1 MCFVIHAKICIII
14 QEMMRM
20 IKRLN
25 ITLPEDLAKLLE
37 KYPNKSKLITEA
49 LREKFEKVEK
59 EKLVRELQEGYIA
72 TRSEDNKVNK
82 EWGEAT
88 LEKWNK

>member
-1 MCFVIHAKICIII
+1 
-14 QEMMRM
+14 M

-49 LREKFEKVEK
+49 LREKFEKFEK
-59 EKLVRELQEGYIA
+59 EKLVREMQEGYIA
-72 TRSEDNKVNK
+72 TRSENNKVNE
-82 EWGEAT
+82 EWRETA

>member
-1 MCFVIHAKICIII
+1 
-14 QEMMRM
+14 MMRM

-72 TRSEDNKVNK
+72 TRSENNKVNE
-82 EWGEAT
+82 EWRETT

>member
-1 MCFVIHAKICIII
+1 
-14 QEMMRM
+14 M

-72 TRSEDNKVNK
+72 TRSEDNKVNE
-82 EWGEAT
+82 EWEKAT

>member
-20 IKRLN
+20 INRLN

-49 LREKFEKVEK
+49 LREKFEKLK
-59 EKLVRELQEGYIA
+59 KK
-72 TRSEDNKVNK
+72 N
-82 EWGEAT
+82 
-88 LEKWNK
+88 

>member
-1 MCFVIHAKICIII
+1 
-14 QEMMRM
+14 MRM

-72 TRSEDNKVNK
+72 TRSEDNKVNE
-82 EWGEAT
+82 EWRETT

>member
-1 MCFVIHAKICIII
+1 MV
-14 QEMMRM
+14 
-20 IKRLN
+20 KRLN

-72 TRSEDNKVNK
+72 TRSENNKVNE
-82 EWGEAT
+82 EWRETT

>member
-1 MCFVIHAKICIII
+1 
-14 QEMMRM
+14 M

-72 TRSEDNKVNK
+72 TRSENNKVNE
-82 EWGEAT
+82 EWRETT